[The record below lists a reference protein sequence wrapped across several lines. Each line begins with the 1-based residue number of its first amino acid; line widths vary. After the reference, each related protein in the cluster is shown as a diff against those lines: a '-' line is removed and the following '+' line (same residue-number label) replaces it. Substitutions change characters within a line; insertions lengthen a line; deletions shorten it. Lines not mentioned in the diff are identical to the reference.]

1 MAFEAIP
8 LQGRDSLLLGGTMI
22 YHCNWK
28 TLILLALGLG
38 GRGLATAQEATAP
51 SPGEAPLTG
60 GSATL
65 NAAHLAII
73 ANGQVPES
81 RELARYYAQR
91 RGVPEDRIILLDV
104 PFSEDIERA
113 AYDEKV
119 AAGIRRALVERGLAE
134 QVHCLVTVY
143 GVPLRLRPVP
153 PSEAQMARIREI
165 RPQFQAVQ
173 AALKE
178 AQAHLRE
185 LQAANPPAPA
195 EELQS
200 WQQKL
205 TALQKEHEG
214 LQEELSM
221 LHNGETQA
229 ALDSELSLLW
239 WQGYG
244 LYRWLINPLHFR
256 ASEEARKQA
265 PPTLMVAR
273 LDAATP
279 ELARGLVDQALAA
292 EREGLRGT
300 FYIDARGLRY
310 DPQTDPTGSGYSGY
324 DESLRE
330 LARLL
335 QAKSPLPVVLDDR
348 EELFPP
354 GSCPDAALYC
364 GWYSV
369 GHYVDAFTWVRG
381 AVAYH
386 IASLEATT
394 LHAPESPVWCNQMLQ
409 RGVAATLGPVA
420 EPYLAAFPRPAEFF
434 GFLLT
439 GRWTLVECYYR
450 TLAFN
455 SWMMTLLGDP
465 LYNPFRDHPQ
475 LSPEDVQPSPLGSQP
490 LWEKEKT
497 DAEG

>member
-1 MAFEAIP
+1 MASWSNEKMR
-8 LQGRDSLLLGGTMI
+8 L
-22 YHCNWK
+22 W
-28 TLILLALGLG
+28 LALGVGVCLL
-38 GRGLATAQEATAP
+38 GRGPATPQEATAP
-51 SPGEAPLTG
+51 LPVERSSLPG

-65 NAAHLAII
+65 NATHLAIV
-73 ANGQVPES
+73 ANGQIAAS
-81 RELARYYAQR
+81 REVAQYYAQR
-91 RGVPEDRIILLDV
+91 RGIPEDRIILLDV
-104 PFSEDIERA
+104 PFSEEIERA

-119 AAGIRRALVERGLAE
+119 AVAVRRALVERGLTE
-134 QVHCLVTVY
+134 QVRCLVTVY
-143 GVPLRLRPVP
+143 GVPLRVRPVP
-153 PSEAQMARIREI
+153 PSEDQKARIQEL
-165 RPQFQAVQ
+165 RPQFQTVQ
-173 AALKE
+173 AALRE
-178 AQAHLRE
+178 AQARLRE
-185 LQAANPPAPA
+185 LQGVDPPAPA
-195 EELQS
+195 GELQS
-200 WQQKL
+200 WQEKVA
-205 TALQKEHEG
+205 ALQKENEE
-214 LQEELSM
+214 LQEELAK

-239 WQGYG
+239 WQRYG

-256 ASEEARKQA
+256 AFEEARTQA
-265 PPTLMVAR
+265 PPTLMVSR

-279 ELARGLVDQALAA
+279 ELARGLVDQALDA
-292 EREGLRGT
+292 EREGLQGT

-310 DPQTDPTGSGYSGY
+310 DPQADPTGSGYSGY

-335 QAKSPLPVVLDDR
+335 QAKSSLPVVLDDR

-369 GHYVDAFTWVRG
+369 GHYVDAFNWVRG

-386 IASLEATT
+386 IASFEATT

-439 GRWTLVECYYR
+439 GQWTLAECYYR

-475 LSPEDVQPSPLGSQP
+475 LSPDDVQPSPQGSKP
-490 LWEKEKT
+490 LWEAGE
-497 DAEG
+497 